1 MHKGS
6 SWAWESAQVTSDQ
19 LPSAP
24 TATTRITRTHAL
36 PTATTG
42 IAGSLA
48 ASSSVQARGS
58 MVASMDA
65 QDTGDMETGVT
76 DATGDIMM
84 AAAST
89 DMARLEA
96 GSITAMA
103 TTASTAAIITAEA
116 ASTVVATSTVAVAD
130 STAVVAATVAV
141 TGKFQS

>member
-36 PTATTG
+36 PTAITG
-42 IAGSLA
+42 LAGSLA

-76 DATGDIMM
+76 VATGDMM
-84 AAAST
+84 AVAST

-130 STAVVAATVAV
+130 STAVVAATAAV

>member
-1 MHKGS
+1 
-6 SWAWESAQVTSDQ
+6 
-19 LPSAP
+19 
-24 TATTRITRTHAL
+24 
-36 PTATTG
+36 
-42 IAGSLA
+42 
-48 ASSSVQARGS
+48 

-76 DATGDIMM
+76 VATGDMM

>member
-1 MHKGS
+1 M
-6 SWAWESAQVTSDQ
+6 A
-19 LPSAP
+19 
-24 TATTRITRTHAL
+24 
-36 PTATTG
+36 
-42 IAGSLA
+42 
-48 ASSSVQARGS
+48 
-58 MVASMDA
+58 ASMDA
-65 QDTGDMETGVT
+65 RDTGDMETGATV
-76 DATGDIMM
+76 ATGGMM

-116 ASTVVATSTVAVAD
+116 AATVVATSTVAVAD